1 MSIPQALMTGVDNN
15 ESQDLLIE
23 TDVLEPNVLNRSQAV
38 FVIPKKGTVLDSKS
52 ALKMRVNWEGYADAT
67 NTDVGGKLFS
77 GLLGMIKNTRLYA
90 SGQLISRLDNAG
102 EKIHLDRQ
110 FNDQE
115 YKEQYDDTKHGSSQG
130 FYVADGI
137 AQSGVNGAIINSD
150 ENGGE
155 RSNASPPVI
164 SGSKYTFRGVGK
176 SADRNG
182 LEMFVVLDE
191 LFPMLKDFPLPVRF
205 LKDEIRIEI
214 DWEQD
219 KSKWLYVAG
228 TAVTDNLASISI
240 DSVVLFLDYLT
251 YNQELDN
258 ETKERI
264 NGPGISIPFRQ
275 TAVITKVMPGSATA
289 QTDLTEDVL
298 LGQEGRAV
306 MKIFVAKKYP
316 NALTGLTGGLNQG
329 NVFQGSCRSEALLN
343 QKYNFVVNDLLVYDR
358 NVQSLKES
366 YAYFSYTGEKPGTCY
381 PEAWNYNNTYG
392 AQTTNTD
399 VLYSTNDGNTADQVI
414 LGRAPAVGMVQSGI
428 KGQQNWDSVDL
439 AKFGSK
445 LNPQNAMRIGAT
457 PIIYRNVRDVT
468 AGDVRTG
475 GAVSLTIFVE
485 YLRLFDLRGGD
496 LSVRDL

>member
-1 MSIPQALMTGVDNN
+1 MSIPQALMTGADMN

-23 TDVLEPNVLNRSQAV
+23 TDVLEPNVLNSSQAV

-67 NTDVGGKLFS
+67 DTDLGGKLFS

-115 YKEQYDDTKHGSSQG
+115 YKEQYDDTKHGSNQG
-130 FYVADGI
+130 FYVADGL
-137 AQSGVNGAIINSD
+137 AQSGESGAIINSD
-150 ENGGE
+150 ENGGQ
-155 RSNASPPVI
+155 RSNAGVVT
-164 SGSKYTFRGVGK
+164 GSKYPFRAIGK
-176 SADRNG
+176 SADKNG

-219 KSKWLYVAG
+219 KSKWIYVAG
-228 TAVTDNLASISI
+228 TAVTDNLASVSI

-258 ETKERI
+258 ETKEQI

-275 TAVITKVMPGSATA
+275 TAVITKVLSGSAAA

-316 NALTGLTGGLNQG
+316 NALAGKTNGVNQG
-329 NVFQGSCRSEALLN
+329 NVFQGVCRSEALLN

-358 NVQSLKES
+358 NVENLKES
-366 YAYFSYTGEKPGTCY
+366 YAYFSYAGERPATCY
-381 PEAWNYNNTYG
+381 PEAWGYNATYDD
-392 AQTTNTD
+392 QEVTTD
-399 VLYSTNDGNTADQVI
+399 VLYSTNDAGTADQVI
-414 LGRAPAVGMVQSGI
+414 LGRAVTDKGTVQDGI
-428 KGQQNWDSVDL
+428 MGQQNWDSVDL

-445 LNPQNAMRIGAT
+445 LNPQNAMRIGST
-457 PIIYRNVRDVT
+457 PIIYRNIRDIT
-468 AGDVRTG
+468 AADVRTG